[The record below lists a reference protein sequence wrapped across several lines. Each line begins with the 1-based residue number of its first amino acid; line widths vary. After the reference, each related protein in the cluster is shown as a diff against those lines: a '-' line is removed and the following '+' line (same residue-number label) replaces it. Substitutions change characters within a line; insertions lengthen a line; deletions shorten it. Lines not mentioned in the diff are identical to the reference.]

1 MDRVRGLSGP
11 VKIGLAA
18 AAIAMVLVLIGIARG
33 NVPLN
38 PLSIVMA
45 LVISGGSWGLV
56 AWAIATAARDV
67 ESDLAESEAEP
78 EAVAETVEQPS

>member
-1 MDRVRGLSGP
+1 MERVRHVSGP

-18 AAIAMVLVLIGIARG
+18 AAVAMVMVLIGLARG

-38 PLSIVMA
+38 PLSIIMA
-45 LVISGGSWGLV
+45 LAISGGSWGVV

-67 ESDLAESEAEP
+67 ERDLAEGEDEGEP
-78 EAVAETVEQPS
+78 RVEVVESS